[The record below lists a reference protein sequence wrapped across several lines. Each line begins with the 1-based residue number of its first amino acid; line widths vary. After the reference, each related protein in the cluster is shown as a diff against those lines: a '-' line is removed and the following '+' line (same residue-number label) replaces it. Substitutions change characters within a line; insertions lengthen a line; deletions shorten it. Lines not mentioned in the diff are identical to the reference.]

1 MPMPTGNGENPQ
13 FYEQWTV
20 EDSENWL
27 YAKSFTRQKSLSAWI
42 PGLSILKVQG
52 SQPPLSP
59 SSLVPSWRLYFTI
72 RLLQSKLYCHL
83 TTMCNFVIMSSQS
96 AALYVDTISILCM
109 HFSSI
114 KSDSEGVLLEC
125 SISAWQKPWA
135 KTTQVE
141 ACMATYVWF
150 IVYSTY

>member
-1 MPMPTGNGENPQ
+1 MGKTPNFM
-13 FYEQWTV
+13 
-20 EDSENWL
+20 DSEL
-27 YAKSFTRQKSLSAWI
+27 LKTPKTDCMLKVPQDKESLSAWI

-59 SSLVPSWRLYFTI
+59 SSLVPSWKLYFTI

-141 ACMATYVWF
+141 ACMATCVWF
-150 IVYSTY
+150 IVYSIY